1 LPRAVPRVRRVHRD
15 ERHGRRPRGNRAR
28 ARHARRGGGA
38 DLHERER
45 PAARRARV
53 PSVLRAHARA
63 RQADLGASRA
73 RREDGRLPDR
83 GRLEVRDLVDV
94 RLAVRDERVPRAHGV
109 LEDDGRAAESQ
120 DHHASRRR
128 HGAVLRRTRRPGMGS
143 ARLAHEQRR
152 LPLAAEGAQEA
163 ADRLFPRLLRGY
175 GDVRLE
181 SGDRMR
187 ARVLRH
193 RSHAVLVGRAV
204 RSRKRSDVHPRDDSV
219 HRRDGSLR
227 RGSAQDLPSQR
238 RTPARPRAIAPLM
251 FETLEPLP
259 PDAIL
264 GMMAL
269 YRADPDPRKIDLS
282 VGVYQDEAGRTPILE
297 SVKRA
302 ERAVFENEDTKT
314 YVASAGTAAFNRGV
328 EGLLHGDAH
337 PAVADGRVVTLQTP
351 GGSGALC
358 VAAHLIRRAR
368 PEARVHISEPSWP
381 NHIPLLTLSGLE
393 IATYP
398 YYDQRAHR
406 VDFERMVDAVEK
418 IPAGDLLLLHACCHN
433 PCGADLTRDQ
443 WQTLAELC
451 ERRGIVPFI
460 DLAYQGFAEGLDED
474 AYGVRLMSERMPEVV
489 VVSSCSKNFGLYRE
503 RVGSV

>member
-1 LPRAVPRVRRVHRD
+1 
-15 ERHGRRPRGNRAR
+15 
-28 ARHARRGGGA
+28 
-38 DLHERER
+38 
-45 PAARRARV
+45 
-53 PSVLRAHARA
+53 
-63 RQADLGASRA
+63 
-73 RREDGRLPDR
+73 
-83 GRLEVRDLVDV
+83 
-94 RLAVRDERVPRAHGV
+94 
-109 LEDDGRAAESQ
+109 
-120 DHHASRRR
+120 
-128 HGAVLRRTRRPGMGS
+128 
-143 ARLAHEQRR
+143 
-152 LPLAAEGAQEA
+152 
-163 ADRLFPRLLRGY
+163 
-175 GDVRLE
+175 
-181 SGDRMR
+181 
-187 ARVLRH
+187 
-193 RSHAVLVGRAV
+193 
-204 RSRKRSDVHPRDDSV
+204 
-219 HRRDGSLR
+219 
-227 RGSAQDLPSQR
+227 
-238 RTPARPRAIAPLM
+238 M

-282 VGVYQDEAGRTPILE
+282 VGVYQDEQGRTPILE

-314 YVASAGTAAFNRGV
+314 YVAIAGNAAFNRGV
-328 EGLLHGDAH
+328 EGLLFGDAH

-503 RVGSV
+503 RVGSVSIVAANAESAKGVASHAANVARGIYSMPPDHGAAIVARILGDAELRALWEREVAEIRTRLNALRRLLADKLAERSTPVDFSFIANERGMFSFLGLDRERVVALRERFHIYMIESSRINVAGIRPANVDYIADAIAAVLE